1 MVEIFEHPF
10 TLRVSMKQA
19 LAAFVGLLASMASA
33 QQAADAECA
42 CLTASQ
48 LSSVEGWSD
57 AKFVDSD
64 GMKKVTLSGITY
76 TYPAL
81 YGLENCAAHDA
92 TQKPYCDAA
101 DPPEWCADRWC
112 YVDHTNCKYPAVKS
126 SYFAGVDLR
135 YSYTTCGSKNT
146 FDAWFDEN
154 AAASG
159 AHAITDIVDVLTGYL
174 TSIVNTIEANQKE
187 VAASGG
193 SCDADLGCDCETC
206 KDNALWKN
214 SIDVNTATVH
224 LPNRKSSSDPMF
236 VGVDQAAANMDV
248 CLAGI
253 ATDSFTRIA
262 AKEANVSRIGYE
274 YYGSQSIGAYMGWP
288 GLQWCLDEYDPRFRP
303 WYATAA
309 SGPKDVVIVV
319 DSSGSM
325 SSGDRIEM
333 AKEAATKVIDTL
345 SSNDYVN
352 VIDFASSAKA
362 YSSRGL
368 VKADATVTGKDSAMK
383 TWVDNIRAS
392 GSTNFRD
399 AFNTAF
405 DLFRAGDAS
414 RSSGCNKVI
423 LFLTDGKP
431 DDWSEDDF
439 RSVREASAE
448 LDVHLLTYALG
459 SGADF
464 DRVKRLACENK
475 GIAQKVEDAQDDRL
489 ANAMASYY
497 QMLGPMLKP
506 CQTRWVGYTDI
517 LSGEY
522 LLTGCMA
529 AFETLDGSTATSCEG
544 GLDGLGEPGDKRVP
558 HLLGVGCIDMNLIV
572 DINVIQARDDWGD
585 FEARINSEMSA
596 CPRITLTELQL
607 ETLRVNVGPESVCD
621 AAAYEAAAVACSDQT
636 DEETCGAQGDCSWD
650 GSSCLQAESNV
661 GAIVGGAVGGA
672 VGLALLL
679 LIIACACKKKKPK
692 AQMPKPRANSVVV
705 QGVPMGT
712 VPTGTAV

>member
-1 MVEIFEHPF
+1 MEIFEHL
-10 TLRVSMKQA
+10 LRSRMKQA

-224 LPNRKSSSDPMF
+224 LPNRQSSSDPMF
-236 VGVDQAAANMDV
+236 VGVDVAAANMDV

-352 VIDFASSAKA
+352 VIDFASSAEA

-368 VKADATVTGKDSAMK
+368 VKADAAVTGKDSAMK
-383 TWVDNIRAS
+383 SWVDNIRAS

-405 DLFRAGDAS
+405 DLFRSGDS
-414 RSSGCNKVI
+414 ERSSGCNKVI

-572 DINVIQARDDWGD
+572 DLNVIQARDDWGD

-607 ETLRVNVGPESVCD
+607 ETLRVNVGAESVCD
-621 AAAYEAAAVACSDQT
+621 AAAYEAAVPTIPCGDLG

-661 GAIVGGAVGGA
+661 GAIAGGAVGGA

-692 AQMPKPRANSVVV
+692 AQMPTPRANSVVV